1 MDITYLIGGL
11 GIVGSILAAICTAVV
26 PLLILGGVGYYLY
39 DRNKKSMA
47 YRQSTQNWPNTTGT
61 VLVSTTRSK
70 TSGRSRTTYPVVV
83 YQYTVDGKPFQC
95 QTIKAGEQYLNVRLM
110 GQVQETVNRYPIG
123 SSVTVYYNPSNP
135 AEAFLEK

>member
-1 MDITYLIGGL
+1 
-11 GIVGSILAAICTAVV
+11 
-26 PLLILGGVGYYLY
+26 
-39 DRNKKSMA
+39 
-47 YRQSTQNWPNTTGT
+47 
-61 VLVSTTRSK
+61 K

-123 SSVTVYYNPSNP
+123 SNVTVYYNPSNP